1 MSQKNLLIFLV
12 LTLSFIPL
20 TSADATFTNEL
31 QIHDASVDFT
41 INEVYTGIDAEAF
54 KLNLDADNSST
65 VSQEEVNSFVENF
78 KRNNT
83 RQYLGY
89 ILIDDGDVV
98 LSLDSFNMRV
108 SGAEGNVNT
117 SEIKV
122 TSNIVYS
129 VPESLESGQHSIWVL
144 GHPAIEKMS
153 ISLPAGMPL
162 MNIDGID
169 ELQTSCDSGRQVLEG
184 RSGIRS
190 FVVDGRQT
198 FEYAVMVETGKSGFI
213 ADLSRF
219 SFLS

>member
-1 MSQKNLLIFLV
+1 
-12 LTLSFIPL
+12 
-20 TSADATFTNEL
+20 
-31 QIHDASVDFT
+31 
-41 INEVYTGIDAEAF
+41 
-54 KLNLDADNSST
+54 
-65 VSQEEVNSFVENF
+65 
-78 KRNNT
+78 
-83 RQYLGY
+83 
-89 ILIDDGDVV
+89 
-98 LSLDSFNMRV
+98 
-108 SGAEGNVNT
+108 
-117 SEIKV
+117 
-122 TSNIVYS
+122 
-129 VPESLESGQHSIWVL
+129 
-144 GHPAIEKMS
+144 MS

>member
-1 MSQKNLLIFLV
+1 MQ
-12 LTLSFIPL
+12 
-20 TSADATFTNEL
+20 
-31 QIHDASVDFT
+31 
-41 INEVYTGIDAEAF
+41 
-54 KLNLDADNSST
+54 
-65 VSQEEVNSFVENF
+65 
-78 KRNNT
+78 
-83 RQYLGY
+83 
-89 ILIDDGDVV
+89 
-98 LSLDSFNMRV
+98 V

-129 VPESLESGQHSIWVL
+129 VPESLETGQHSIWVL

>member
-31 QIHDASVDFT
+31 QIHDTSVDFT
-41 INEVYTGIDAEAF
+41 IHEVYTGIDAEAF
-54 KLNLDADNSST
+54 KLSLDTDNSST
-65 VSQEEVNSFVENF
+65 VSQDEVDSFVENF
-78 KRNNT
+78 ERNNT

-98 LSLDSFNMRV
+98 LSLDSFSMRV

-129 VPESLESGQHSIWVL
+129 VPESLESGKHNIWIL

-169 ELQTSCDSGRQVLEG
+169 ELQTSCESGRQVFEG

-198 FEYAVMVETGKSGFI
+198 FEYAVMIETGKSGFI

-219 SFLS
+219 PFLS